1 MEKGFCR
8 IATQNPN
15 KDNIPSFEF
24 NGLEAIAQTLFKS
37 FNNDKSGD

>member
-37 FNNDKSGD
+37 FNNDKTGD

>member
-15 KDNIPSFEF
+15 KDNIPSFVFDE
-24 NGLEAIAQTLFKS
+24 LESTAQILFKS
-37 FNNDKSGD
+37 FNSDKSGD